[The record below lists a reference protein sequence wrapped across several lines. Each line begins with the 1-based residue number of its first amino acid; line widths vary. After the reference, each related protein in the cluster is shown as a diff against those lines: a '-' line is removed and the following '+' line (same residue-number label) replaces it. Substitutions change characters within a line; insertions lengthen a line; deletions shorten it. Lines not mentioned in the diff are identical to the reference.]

1 MSSRGFT
8 SWEELRKFFVRNL
21 PSDTENT
28 QDIAEIEMGY
38 IEAGHGSKGKKI
50 WLCINIGLKEMYQF
64 YEGKHQ
70 LNLYTQKEDYN

>member
-21 PSDTENT
+21 PSDIGNT

-38 IEAGHGSKGKKI
+38 IEPGHGSKGK
-50 WLCINIGLKEMYQF
+50 N
-64 YEGKHQ
+64 
-70 LNLYTQKEDYN
+70 

>member
-21 PSDTENT
+21 PSDIENT

-38 IEAGHGSKGKKI
+38 IEPGHGSKRKKI
-50 WLCINIGLKEMYQF
+50 WLCINIGLKEM
-64 YEGKHQ
+64 
-70 LNLYTQKEDYN
+70 